1 MEIDKLE
8 RLLSIRTVVLLTF
21 LNSRQGV
28 QVYPTLS
35 PILVSRV
42 PTILC
47 FTFDRSYIAVSLTD
61 KEFVV
66 NFMRKKY
73 KREVERCM
81 KRYQEGINKILQV
94 GLTPTSSKIVR
105 VPRIGEA
112 DAWLEC
118 RCLESRRIGDG
129 FLFLAEVLV
138 FDVSERLKKE
148 DYTPTFLLTPI
159 AKL

>member
-8 RLLSIRTVVLLTF
+8 RLLGIRTVVLLTF
-21 LNSRQGV
+21 LNSREGV

-47 FTFDRSYIAVSLTD
+47 FTFDRSYIAVSLTR

-73 KREVERCM
+73 KREVERYEKESPELEKTRRWLRDDLGVRAEDAQSLVRKM
-81 KRYQEGINKILQV
+81 RRLSFTYLPPPV
-94 GLTPTSSKIVR
+94 RSSWNR
-105 VPRIGEA
+105 PNRQ
-112 DAWLEC
+112 DLC
-118 RCLESRRIGDG
+118 RSTRNYG
-129 FLFLAEVLV
+129 
-138 FDVSERLKKE
+138 
-148 DYTPTFLLTPI
+148 
-159 AKL
+159 